1 MKVSKKEL
9 EAIKAA
15 AAEASQQIEVPLK
28 NLVLD
33 TEFQQR
39 KKPHSAQHLTEL
51 AASIKAMKNILHNL
65 VVVALPNGKYAVAA
79 GGGRT
84 LAMRQMADA
93 GEWPV
98 DFPVRCL
105 VIPAELAKHASLIEN
120 DVRAAMHPA
129 DRFDAYRELA
139 EQGKSADE
147 IAAAHGA
154 SVASVRQ
161 LLALGQ
167 VEPSLLQLFRDD
179 EIDLHTMK
187 AFTLTTDHQRQL
199 DAWAAALNGGSYG
212 RVQAVRAALTQD
224 SVNGT
229 EALAK
234 YVTVAAYEKAG
245 GEVDRDL
252 FADGPYGI
260 KLKDVA
266 KLQAMALEKMK
277 RGRAY
282 KTVSGEGWGWV
293 EVQVELSSQELQRY
307 GHLNLIPVKLTQA
320 EQAQS
325 DALVKAVAD
334 AQAALRAIEDNEDN
348 EDDNGEAYEAAEDAL
363 IAASKALDKFDR
375 AISKD
380 YDPAMKANAGCIL
393 HLDYAGDLEVT
404 RGLIRQEDRAHFAAL
419 QADEGDTD
427 AGAAVGKLPQVK
439 TRPVHSDALVQRLKS
454 QRVAAAQAE
463 LIMKPNLVLCLF
475 VADLVVSRL
484 DGHIERDW
492 RIKKVFDVQMTDAR
506 HDLQQQDPS
515 IKESAAWKQVSEATA
530 AWKAKLPRT
539 YTDLVDWLLEQ
550 PLQEVVEL
558 QALLLARTV
567 YRSSRSEGAETAHID
582 EVATRLGLDMTKWW
596 QPKAENYFRDVSKD
610 RIAQVIRDAG
620 GEGADAL
627 AKMKKGEAAQAAEK
641 AVVGKGWLP
650 DELKTAARV
659 AAASQEPADTSDSA
673 G

>member
-15 AAEASQQIEVPLK
+15 AKVFQQVEVPLN
-28 NLVLD
+28 NLVVN

-51 AASIKAMKNILHNL
+51 AASIKAMKDILHNL
-65 VVVALPNGKYAVAA
+65 VVVALPDGKYAVAA

-84 LAMRQMADA
+84 LAMRQMADS

-154 SVASVRQ
+154 SVANVRQ

-179 EIDLHTMK
+179 AIDLNTMK

-199 DAWAAALNGGSYG
+199 DAWAAAVNGGSWG
-212 RVQAVRAALTQD
+212 RDHAVRTALTQD
-224 SVNGT
+224 SISGT
-229 EALAK
+229 AALAK
-234 YVTVAAYEKAG
+234 YVTIAAYEKAG

-252 FADGPYGI
+252 FAEGANGV

-277 RGRAY
+277 RSRVY
-282 KTVSGEGWGWV
+282 KTVSGESWGWV
-293 EVQVELSSQELQRY
+293 EVQVELSHQELQRY

-320 EQAQS
+320 QQAQS

-334 AQAALRAIEDNEDN
+334 AQAALRAL
-348 EDDNGEAYEAAEDAL
+348 EDDEDDDEAYEAAEDAS
-363 IAASKALDKFDR
+363 IAASNALDEFDR
-375 AISKD
+375 TISKD
-380 YDPAMKANAGCIL
+380 YDPDMKANAGCIL
-393 HLDYAGDLEVT
+393 HLDYSGNLEVT

-419 QADEGDTD
+419 QVDEGDTD
-427 AGAAVGKLPQVK
+427 GGAAVGKLPQVK
-439 TRPVHSDALVQRLKS
+439 TRPVHSDALVQRLKA
-454 QRVAAAQAE
+454 QRTAAAQAE
-463 LIMKPNLVLCLF
+463 LMLRPNLVLCMF
-475 VADLVVSRL
+475 VADMLASSAH
-484 DGHIERDW
+484 GHFKESWKIQ
-492 RIKKVFDVQMTDAR
+492 KAFDVQTTNAR
-506 HDLQQQDPS
+506 PDLAQVDPNVS
-515 IKESAAWKQVSEATA
+515 ESAAWKQVEDATA
-530 AWKAKLPRT
+530 AWKAKLPRD
-539 YTDLVDWLLEQ
+539 YDALVDWLLQQ
-550 PLQEVVEL
+550 PQDEVLQL
-558 QALLLARTV
+558 QALLLSQTV
-567 YRSSRSEGAETAHID
+567 YRGGYNGSKHID
-582 EVATRLGLDMTKWW
+582 RIASRIGLDMTKWW
-596 QPKAENYFRDVSKD
+596 QPTAANYFMSVSKD
-610 RIAQVIRDAG
+610 RMADVLAQEG
-620 GEGADAL
+620 KEGADGIHA
-627 AKMKKGEAAQAAEK
+627 MKKADAAAAAEL
-641 AVVGKGWLP
+641 ALNGSGWLP
-650 DELKTAARV
+650 VELQTG
-659 AAASQEPADTSDSA
+659 DTLKEA
-673 G
+673 LVKAE

>member
-1 MKVSKKEL
+1 MKVSKKEQ

-15 AAEASQQIEVPLK
+15 AMQASQQIEVPLS
-28 NLVLD
+28 NLVVD

-39 KKPHSAQHLTEL
+39 KKPHSEQHLTEL
-51 AASIKAMKNILHNL
+51 AKTIKAMGNILHNL
-65 VVVALPNGKYAVAA
+65 VVVALPNGNYAVAA

-84 LAMRQMADA
+84 LAMRKMSEA

-129 DRFDAYRELA
+129 DRFDAYRVLA

-154 SVASVRQ
+154 SVAGVRQ

-179 EIDLHTMK
+179 AIDLNTMK

-199 DAWAAALNGGSYG
+199 DAWAAALNGGSWG
-212 RVQAVRAALTQD
+212 RDHAVRAALTQD
-224 SVNGT
+224 SISGT
-229 EALAK
+229 AALAK

-245 GEVDRDL
+245 GEVGRDL
-252 FADGPYGI
+252 FADGANGV

-277 RGRAY
+277 RSRTY

-293 EVQVELSSQELQRY
+293 EVQVELSHQELQRY

-320 EQAQS
+320 QQAQS

-334 AQAALRAIEDNEDN
+334 ARAALRALEDN
-348 EDDNGEAYEAAEDAL
+348 DDDDGEAYEAAEDAS
-363 IAASKALDKFDR
+363 IAASNALDEFDR
-375 AISKD
+375 TISKD
-380 YDPAMKANAGCIL
+380 YAPDMKANAGCIL
-393 HLDYAGDLEVT
+393 HLDYSGNLEVT

-427 AGAAVGKLPQVK
+427 GGAAVGKLPQVK

-530 AWKAKLPRT
+530 TWKAKLPRT
-539 YTDLVDWLLEQ
+539 YTELVDWLLEQ
-550 PLQEVVEL
+550 PLQDVIEL

-610 RIAQVIRDAG
+610 RIAQVMRDAG

-627 AKMKKGEAAQAAEK
+627 AKMKKGEAAQLAEK

-659 AAASQEPADTSDSA
+659 AADTTDSA
-673 G
+673 A